1 MRAFD
6 MNRRNF
12 VRTGATTLT
21 IPFLECMPQ
30 FAHAAS
36 ASGSLKR
43 IIFYTFHNAWYED
56 QVFPRSTNYTLGA
69 GGVRHIPLSQLA
81 GDISPLF
88 TAAKYGAIKS
98 KMNLMRGF
106 DLISQAAGG
115 GGHRALY
122 ALGASD
128 ERSGG
133 AVKDSIDTVISNSAK
148 FYPAN
153 PFRRF
158 LNVLPVTDISSS
170 YNFSFQG
177 GAARSQVLGAKNL
190 FTEYFSEALPSVG
203 GAAAAPADTYAA
215 RRLAMDATMNKLA
228 AFSQSTQ
235 LSASDRIKMQEH
247 SEAVRKMLTTLAPPT
262 ATGGTVSACSKPVA
276 PAAGL
281 NESYTARTGIT
292 QRMRTLMDE
301 VYMILSCQL
310 TNVVSMQPCNG
321 DDSGTL
327 FTDGNSISD
336 IYHQLAGHHH
346 DVPRYLPAKSWI
358 MDQILYLANLM
369 NSRVE
374 SNGLTM
380 LDNSLIVV
388 VSNDGC
394 GVHSSVDMPVI
405 TFGSLGGLVKTGN
418 YINYQ
423 RPDARQ
429 GTSELELV
437 NAPDAAGNYY
447 YRYNYNLGR
456 PLGSLYTTLLNVLGI
471 PHTGFGEYHDPASNY
486 SAFTSA
492 AGKQANLPILT

>member
-1 MRAFD
+1 MRGLD

-12 VRTGATTLT
+12 IRTGAATLT

-30 FAHAAS
+30 FAHAAT

-43 IIFYTFHNAWYED
+43 VIFYTFHNAWYQD
-56 QVFPRSTNYTLGA
+56 QVFPQSTNYTVGA
-69 GGVRHIPLSQLA
+69 GGVRHIPLSQFA

-98 KMNLMRGF
+98 KMNVMRGF
-106 DLISQAAGG
+106 DVISQAAGG

-133 AVKDSIDTVISNSAK
+133 AMKDSIDTVISNSTQ

-158 LNVLPVTDISSS
+158 LNVLPTSDISGM
-170 YNFSFQG
+170 YNFSFQAG
-177 GAARSQVLGAKNL
+177 KERSQILGAKNL
-190 FTEYFSEALPSVG
+190 YTEYFSEALPGAG
-203 GAAAAPADTYAA
+203 GAAVAPADTYAS
-215 RRLAMDATMNKLA
+215 RRLAMDATMNKLSA
-228 AFSQSTQ
+228 LSQSSQ

-262 ATGGTVSACSKPVA
+262 ATGGTVSTCSKPVA

-301 VYMILSCQL
+301 IYMILSCQL
-310 TNVVSMQPCNG
+310 TNVVSLQPCNG

-346 DVPRYLPAKSWI
+346 DVPRYLPAKAWI

-423 RPDARQ
+423 RPEARQ

-437 NAPDAAGNYY
+437 NAPDASGNYY
-447 YRYNYNLGR
+447 YRYNYNMGR
-456 PLGSLYTTLLNVLGI
+456 PLGQLYTTLLNVLGI
-471 PHTGFGEYHDPASNY
+471 PHSGFGEYNDPAGNY
-486 SAFTSA
+486 AAFTSA
-492 AGKQANLPILT
+492 AGKQASLPILT